1 MHAHM
6 IRLHYKYVYMYKRK
20 TIVTNT
26 INIISF
32 FLALEGYVMLIF
44 FGRLLDEW
52 PRRLI
57 SFVIFGIFMVLLY
70 LCSAVYHAIPKHSR
84 LKKTVQKIDH
94 SMIYLMIA
102 GSYTPICLLVLNG
115 PWGKGLLLT
124 VWLIAIFGIIL
135 KFLKNPLPSWSH
147 VGLYLFMGWLLLMT
161 YPYLLETLGI
171 YGFIWLLA
179 SGLSYTIGAT
189 VVILHPLVKRRML
202 FSYIDIFHIFVILGT
217 LAHIILLIKFV

>member
-1 MHAHM
+1 
-6 IRLHYKYVYMYKRK
+6 
-20 TIVTNT
+20 
-26 INIISF
+26 
-32 FLALEGYVMLIF
+32 MLVF

-57 SFVIFGIFMVLLY
+57 SFMISGFFMVLLY
-70 LCSAVYHAIPKHSR
+70 LSSTVYHAIPRQSR
-84 LKKTVQKIDH
+84 LKKKIQKVDH

-124 VWLIAIFGIIL
+124 IWLIAILGIIL
-135 KFLKNPLPSWSH
+135 KFVKNPLPSWSH
-147 VGLYLFMGWLLLMT
+147 VGLYLFMGWLLIMT
-161 YPYLLETLGI
+161 YPYLLTNLGI

-179 SGLSYTIGAT
+179 SGVSYTIGAM
-189 VVILHPLVKRRML
+189 VVILHPLVKRHMF

-217 LAHIILLIKFV
+217 LTHLIFLIKFV